1 MNLSLTA
8 NILGILSL
16 IASLIAISP
25 TLLNLFKFSWKNK
38 NKRATWQIARI
49 GLMATICLGLIH
61 GLLMTQQEEAIN
73 FYKME
78 TYWVY
83 AGGLFAFN
91 LFAFWAFMFA
101 ELKSDTKRLNYLTY
115 GALFL
120 LACHVGQQI
129 IPIF

>member
-1 MNLSLTA
+1 MNLSLAA

-25 TLLNLFKFSWKNK
+25 TLINLFKFSWKNK
-38 NKRATWQIARI
+38 RAIWQITRI
-49 GLMATICLGLIH
+49 GVLATVCLGLIH

-73 FYKME
+73 FYKMK

-129 IPIF
+129 IPVF

>member
-1 MNLSLTA
+1 MNLGLTA

-25 TLLNLFKFSWKNK
+25 TLINLFKFSWE
-38 NKRATWQIARI
+38 NKRAIWQIARI
-49 GLMATICLGLIH
+49 GVMATVCLGLIH
-61 GLLMTQQEEAIN
+61 GLLMTQQEAIN
-73 FYKME
+73 FYEMK

-83 AGGLFAFN
+83 AGGLFTFN
-91 LFAFWAFMFA
+91 LFTFWAFMFP

-120 LACHVGQQI
+120 LACHIGQQI
-129 IPIF
+129 I

>member
-1 MNLSLTA
+1 MNLNLTA
-8 NILGILSL
+8 SILGILSL
-16 IASLIAISP
+16 MASLIAISP
-25 TLLNLFKFSWKNK
+25 TLINLFKFSWKNQ
-38 NKRATWQIARI
+38 RAIWQIARI
-49 GLMATICLGLIH
+49 GLLATICLGLIH

-73 FYKME
+73 FYKMK

-120 LACHVGQQI
+120 LVCHIGQQI
-129 IPIF
+129 IPVF

>member
-1 MNLSLTA
+1 MMNLSLTA

-25 TLLNLFKFSWKNK
+25 TLINLFKFSWKNK
-38 NKRATWQIARI
+38 RAIWYIARI
-49 GLMATICLGLIH
+49 GVLATVCLGLIH
-61 GLLMTQQEEAIN
+61 GLLITQQEEAIN
-73 FYKME
+73 FYKMK

-129 IPIF
+129 IPVF

>member
-16 IASLIAISP
+16 IASLTAISP
-25 TLLNLFKFSWKNK
+25 TLINLFKFSWKNK
-38 NKRATWQIARI
+38 RAIWQIARI
-49 GLMATICLGLIH
+49 GVMATVCLGLIH
-61 GLLMTQQEEAIN
+61 GLLMTQQEGIN
-73 FYKME
+73 FYEMN

-91 LFAFWAFMFA
+91 LFVFWAFMFP

-120 LACHVGQQI
+120 LACHIGKQV

>member
-16 IASLIAISP
+16 IASLTAISP
-25 TLLNLFKFSWKNK
+25 TLINLFKFSII
-38 NKRATWQIARI
+38 NKRLMWQIARM

-61 GLLMTQQEEAIN
+61 GLLMTQQEAIN
-73 FYKME
+73 FYEMN

-91 LFAFWAFMFA
+91 LFAFWAFMFP
-101 ELKSDTKRLNYLTY
+101 ELKSDNKRLNYLTY

-120 LACHVGQQI
+120 LVCHVGQQL
-129 IPIF
+129 IPVF